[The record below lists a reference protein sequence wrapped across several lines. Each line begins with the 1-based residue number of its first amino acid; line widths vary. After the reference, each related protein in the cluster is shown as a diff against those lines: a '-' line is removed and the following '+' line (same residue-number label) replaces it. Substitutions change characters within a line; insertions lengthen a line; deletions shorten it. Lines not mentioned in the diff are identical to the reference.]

1 MFVTE
6 AYGQETAPSAE
17 GGHGAE
23 APADAGHAAG
33 TEVPHEGGHAEG
45 MFPPF
50 DASTYPSQI
59 LWLAITFGLFYLFLK
74 KVIMPRLGGIL
85 DVRENRIAQDIE
97 QANRMKGDADAAVAA
112 YEQELAEARANANV
126 IGQKARDDGKAEA
139 ETARKSI
146 EASLETKLAEAE
158 ARVAKVKDTAMRDVG
173 SIAEETA
180 AAIVSAL
187 GGKSARTDVAAAVKS
202 VRS

>member
-1 MFVTE
+1 MFVTD

-17 GGHGAE
+17 GGHDAE
-23 APADAGHAAG
+23 APADAGHDTG
-33 TEVPHEGGHAEG
+33 TEVPHEGAEG
-45 MFPPF
+45 LFPPF
-50 DASTYPSQI
+50 DASTFPSQI

-74 KVIMPRLGGIL
+74 KVIVPRLGGIL
-85 DVRENRIAQDIE
+85 EVRENRIAQDIE
-97 QANRMKGDADAAVAA
+97 QASKLKGEADAAVAA
-112 YEQELAEARANANV
+112 YEQELAEARANANT
-126 IGQKARDDGKAEA
+126 IGQQARDNAKAEA

-146 EASLETKLAEAE
+146 EASLEAKLTEAE
-158 ARVAKVKDTAMRDVG
+158 ERVAKIKATAMQDVG

-187 GGKSARTDVAAAVKS
+187 GGKSAKADVASAVKS